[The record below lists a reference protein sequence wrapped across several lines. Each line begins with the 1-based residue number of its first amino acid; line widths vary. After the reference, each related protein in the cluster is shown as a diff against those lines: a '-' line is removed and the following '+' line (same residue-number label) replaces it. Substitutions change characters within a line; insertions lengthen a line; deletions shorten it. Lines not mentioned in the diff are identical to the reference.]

1 MMKGLMMKTR
11 PATRDIRRGFTLIE
25 LLVVIAIIA
34 ILAAILFPVFAK
46 ARERAK
52 RTSCLSNMNQIGK
65 SLMMYMDDSDQI
77 LPGNDGASSGMAG
90 FNLPGGFM
98 DPAAGRNWAKSAYP
112 YVKSLDV
119 YICSGARSRA
129 VLPPFEPGNNPV
141 KTPTGG
147 NTSYILNGVASNRP
161 YAKLREPAQLVYLQE
176 MLCLVRSAQ
185 ARPMPSSTP
194 RVYTGINYRWFSDV
208 HDRGG
213 NLLWADGHVTYKR
226 KKEIRYADFGFPP
239 HLNTGKAEF
248 FAEDPD
254 QAAAS
259 HGTPYTAAY

>member
-1 MMKGLMMKTR
+1 MKGRMMKTR
-11 PATRDIRRGFTLIE
+11 PVPRDARWGFTLIE

-65 SLMMYMDDSDQI
+65 AMMMYTDDSEQY
-77 LPGNDGASSGMAG
+77 LPGNDGSNGGMAG
-90 FNLPGGFM
+90 WNAPLGFL
-98 DPAAGRNWAKSAYP
+98 DPSAGRNWARGVMP

-119 YICSGARSRA
+119 LVCSGGRSRA
-129 VLPPFEPGNNPV
+129 VLTPLEPGNNPV
-141 KTPTGG
+141 KPPGG
-147 NTSYILNGVASNRP
+147 NTSYILNGVASNRQMG
-161 YAKLREPAQLVYLQE
+161 KLREPAQLVYLQE
-176 MLCLVRSAQ
+176 MLCIVRSAQ
-185 ARPMPSSTP
+185 ARPMLTSTP
-194 RVYTGINYRWFSDV
+194 KVYTGINYRWFSDV

-213 NLLWADGHVTYKR
+213 NLLWADGHATYKR

-239 HLNTGKAEF
+239 HLNANKDEF
-248 FAEDPD
+248 FVEHPD

-259 HGTPYTAAY
+259 HGTTYTAAY